1 MPLSSFSSKAGLFAD
16 DAKIYMEINNNL
28 DRTLL
33 QADLDRLYEWS
44 VTWRMNFNHSKCKI
58 LTVSRRKAPVFVNYM
73 LNSNSL
79 EHVTSFKDL
88 GVLVSSDLSWKGHID
103 NVVSKCNRVNGMI
116 KRVVGYHAPNNVAF
130 NLYKSLTRSI
140 VEYSAPVWSPQ
151 NVNELTKLESV
162 QRAMTRFVTK
172 FDGRRYQDRCI
183 DLNLLPLCFRREISD
198 LVFFY
203 KCLHDKIKI
212 PIENYTQFIDNTSRR
227 SGNCGLL
234 LKPLL
239 IKTVTFKKSFFHR
252 IVSEWNSLPIQMRDS
267 TSVNSF
273 KHQLMLHYK
282 LKLQQSFNANDLC
295 SWTSTCRCQPCV
307 CDRMKNMLL

>member
-1 MPLSSFSSKAGLFAD
+1 
-16 DAKIYMEINNNL
+16 
-28 DRTLL
+28 
-33 QADLDRLYEWS
+33 
-44 VTWRMNFNHSKCKI
+44 
-58 LTVSRRKAPVFVNYM
+58 
-73 LNSNSL
+73 
-79 EHVTSFKDL
+79 
-88 GVLVSSDLSWKGHID
+88 
-103 NVVSKCNRVNGMI
+103 MI
-116 KRVVGYHAPNNVAF
+116 KRVVGYHAPNNVTF

-151 NVNELTKLESV
+151 NVNELIRLESV

-282 LKLQQSFNANDLC
+282 LKLQQ
-295 SWTSTCRCQPCV
+295 
-307 CDRMKNMLL
+307 